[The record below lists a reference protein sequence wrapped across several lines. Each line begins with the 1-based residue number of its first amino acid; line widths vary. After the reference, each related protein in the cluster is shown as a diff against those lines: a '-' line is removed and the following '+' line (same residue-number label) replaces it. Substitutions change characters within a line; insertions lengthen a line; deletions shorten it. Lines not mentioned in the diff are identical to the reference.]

1 MFNITVSILIG
12 YFFGSFQ
19 SSYILGRLVKK
30 IDIRKYGTSNAGA
43 SNATM
48 VLGFKYGIL
57 TFLLDVTKIIITYN
71 LLYILFKQNN
81 LSHMGALSAI
91 LGHNFPFYLNFK
103 GGKGVASFLG
113 FFFCIDVFFGFSLS
127 FMIFLFA
134 LISNYISLAGIFL
147 YIIGP
152 FIVWF
157 KIRNF
162 YILIYSIIVCLI
174 GIYLHRT
181 NIEKILNGKEKK
193 LREFIY
199 EKLNKQK

>member
-81 LSHMGALSAI
+81 YQL
-91 LGHNFPFYLNFK
+91 
-103 GGKGVASFLG
+103 
-113 FFFCIDVFFGFSLS
+113 
-127 FMIFLFA
+127 
-134 LISNYISLAGIFL
+134 
-147 YIIGP
+147 
-152 FIVWF
+152 
-157 KIRNF
+157 
-162 YILIYSIIVCLI
+162 
-174 GIYLHRT
+174 
-181 NIEKILNGKEKK
+181 
-193 LREFIY
+193 
-199 EKLNKQK
+199 

>member
-1 MFNITVSILIG
+1 MAFPLNTAISVYLASYFLGAIPFSFIITRLKGIRLEEIG
-12 YFFGSFQ
+12 SGN
-19 SSYILGRLVKK
+19 LG
-30 IDIRKYGTSNAGA
+30 
-43 SNATM
+43 ATNVFR
-48 VLGFKYGIL
+48 VLGFKWALFVFICD
-57 TFLLDVTKIIITYN
+57 FLKAFIPVFLVCQFSVNPIHHIAVGGLIVFAHSFS
-71 LLYILFKQNN
+71 LFVR
-81 LSHMGALSAI
+81 
-91 LGHNFPFYLNFK
+91 FK

-162 YILIYSIIVCLI
+162 YILIYSIDL
-174 GIYLHRT
+174 
-181 NIEKILNGKEKK
+181 
-193 LREFIY
+193 F
-199 EKLNKQK
+199 